1 MRKIISMHVENFL
14 SYQEADFDF
23 DDVGFVLVEGKNGAG
38 KSGMICALRW
48 CLFGETVRG
57 YKYDEVV
64 NRKVGKDCLVM
75 VVIRDDN
82 GEEFGVCRTRRH
94 TRFKNSL
101 TLSTQGAD
109 VSPAG
114 EKETQAEVERILGC
128 TDKTF
133 MSSVVFG
140 QNRAYRFSELTD
152 AEQKKILD
160 EVLGVERFADACKA
174 ARKSVD
180 GIQAEL
186 DANRRA
192 LARAEEARDEVEAE
206 AVDLRV
212 KDVDFAANQK
222 KKIEV
227 EQEKLRKVKQE
238 LDKTRKQHDV
248 PKLKE
253 LFDAAQQAVKVYE
266 RKLTK
271 AVEADAAA
279 SSSLALLKQKVATQE
294 TLLKESDRLG
304 GDCPTCGQKPTKRL
318 VALIAE
324 TREKLKGLTAEMAES
339 SRQAD
344 VAATALGIA
353 KTKLKEARAEL
364 EQARGALDRSVSAAT
379 EVAGLR
385 RRAQDHQER
394 IAEIGREVNPYKELA
409 AKAESKH
416 TQLAADVDQLE
427 NYIKNQQEPEL
438 RRAQFWVKAFGNAGL
453 RSLLVDSSLPLLNQ
467 EAARVSRALTGGAI
481 SVEFSATSEQKSGK
495 VVDRFEVK
503 VDNRHGAGD
512 YQGNSAGERA
522 KVDLCVGLALQKL
535 VASRSSA
542 SFNLAIFDEVLDH
555 LDETA
560 HERVLEVLSELD
572 RESVLVVSHDEDLKA
587 WFPAVWSLEKRNGF
601 SHIQR

>member
-1 MRKIISMHVENFL
+1 MHVENFL

-23 DDVGFVLVEGKNGAG
+23 DDVGFVLVEGRNGAG

-64 NRKVGKDCLVM
+64 NRKVGKDCLVK
-75 VVIRDDN
+75 VVVRDDN
-82 GEEFGVCRTRRH
+82 GEEYGVCRTRRH

-114 EKETQAEVERILGC
+114 EKETQAEVERVLGC

-227 EQEKLRKVKQE
+227 EQDRLSKVKQE
-238 LDKTRKQHDV
+238 LDKTRKQHNI

-279 SSSLALLKQKVATQE
+279 SSSLALLKQKIVTQE

-318 VALIAE
+318 AALLVE
-324 TREKLKGLTAEMAES
+324 TREKLKGLTAEAVES

-344 VAATALGIA
+344 AVATALGIA

-364 EQARGALDRSVSAAT
+364 EQARGSLDRGVSAAT

-416 TQLAADVDQLE
+416 AQLAADVDQLE
-427 NYIKNQQEPEL
+427 DHVKNQQEPEL

-542 SFNLAIFDEVLDH
+542 SFNLAVFDEVLDH

-587 WFPAVWSLEKRNGF
+587 WFPAVWSVSKRGGF
-601 SHIQR
+601 SRVET

>member
-64 NRKVGKDCLVM
+64 NRKVGEGCLVS
-75 VVIRDDN
+75 VRITIDDAIY
-82 GEEFGVCRTRRH
+82 EITRTRKH
-94 TRFKNSL
+94 KKMKNSL
-101 TLSTQGAD
+101 TITEPSGSGFVYASD
-109 VSPAG
+109 
-114 EKETQAEVERILGC
+114 KEAQVEVERILGC

-192 LARAEEARDEVEAE
+192 LAKAEEARDEVEAE
-206 AVDLRV
+206 VVDLRV
-212 KDVDFAANQK
+212 KDVDFAATQK

-238 LDKTRKQHDV
+238 LDKTRKQYDV

-253 LFDAAQQAVKVYE
+253 LFDAAQQAVKVCE

-271 AVEADAAA
+271 ATEADAAA

-318 VALIAE
+318 TTLIAE
-324 TREKLKGLTAEMAES
+324 TRAKLKELTAEVVEW

-344 VAATALGIA
+344 AATTALGIA
-353 KTKLKEARAEL
+353 KTKLREARAEL
-364 EQARGALDRSVSAAT
+364 EQARGALDRGVSATT

-385 RRAQDHQER
+385 RRVQDHQER

-427 NYIKNQQEPEL
+427 DYIKNQQEPEL

-542 SFNLAIFDEVLDH
+542 SFNLAVFDEVLDH

-587 WFPAVWSLEKRNGF
+587 WFPAVWSVSKRGGF
-601 SHIQR
+601 SRVDT

>member
-1 MRKIISMHVENFL
+1 MHVENFL

-64 NRKVGKDCLVM
+64 NRKVGEGCLVSIR
-75 VVIRDDN
+75 VAIDDVIH
-82 GEEFGVCRTRRH
+82 EITRTRKH
-94 TRFKNSL
+94 KKLKNSL
-101 TLSTQGAD
+101 TITEPSGSGFAYASD
-109 VSPAG
+109 
-114 EKETQAEVERILGC
+114 KEAQAEVERILGC

-222 KKIEV
+222 KKIEA
-227 EQEKLRKVKQE
+227 ERDGLTKAKKWLKQN
-238 LDKTRKQHDV
+238 QAVDV
-248 PKLKE
+248 DKLKE
-253 LFDAAQQAVKVYE
+253 TLDAAQQAVKVYE
-266 RKLTK
+266 RKLEK
-271 AVEADAAA
+271 ATEADGTAAA
-279 SSSLALLKQKVATQE
+279 ALASLNASKAAHDKLVNDSA
-294 TLLKESDRLG
+294 RLG

-318 VALIAE
+318 VSLIVEA
-324 TREKLKGLTAEMAES
+324 REKSAKLAEEVAEALKQRDA
-339 SRQAD
+339 
-344 VAATALGIA
+344 AATALGIA
-353 KTKLKEARAEL
+353 KTKLKEARGAVTTA
-364 EQARGALDRSVSAAT
+364 QAAYNEGLGAAAN
-379 EVAGLR
+379 VGAWKR
-385 RRAQDHQER
+385 RVIQHEER

-416 TQLAADVDQLE
+416 TQLSADVDQLDDH
-427 NYIKNQQEPEL
+427 IKNQQEPEL

-542 SFNLAIFDEVLDH
+542 SFNLAVFDEVLDH

-587 WFPAVWSLEKRNGF
+587 WFPAVWSVSKRGGF
-601 SHIQR
+601 SRIET

>member
-14 SYQEADFDF
+14 SYQEVDFDF

-64 NRKVGKDCLVM
+64 NRKVGKDCLVK
-75 VVIRDDN
+75 VVIRDGN
-82 GEEFGVCRTRRH
+82 GEEYGVCRTRRH

-114 EKETQAEVERILGC
+114 EKETQAEVERVLGC

-206 AVDLRV
+206 AVDLRA
-212 KDVDFAANQK
+212 KDADFAANQK
-222 KKIEV
+222 KKLETERDGIA
-227 EQEKLRKVKQE
+227 KAKKWLKQN
-238 LDKTRKQHDV
+238 QAVDV
-248 PKLKE
+248 DKLKE
-253 LFDAAQQAVKVYE
+253 ALGAAQQAVKVYE
-266 RKLTK
+266 RKLEK
-271 AVEADAAA
+271 ATDADVAVAA
-279 SSSLALLKQKVATQE
+279 SLASLNADKAAHDKLVNDSA
-294 TLLKESDRLG
+294 RLG

-324 TREKLKGLTAEMAES
+324 AREKSAKLAVEVACALK
-339 SRQAD
+339 QHD
-344 VAATALGIA
+344 AASTALGIA
-353 KTKLKEARAEL
+353 KTKLKEAR
-364 EQARGALDRSVSAAT
+364 GAAT
-379 EVAGLR
+379 AAQAAYNEGLGAAADVGAWKR
-385 RRAQDHQER
+385 RVIQHEER

-416 TQLAADVDQLE
+416 ARIVADVDQLE
-427 NYIKNQQEPEL
+427 DHVKSQQEPEL

-542 SFNLAIFDEVLDH
+542 SFNFAIFDEVLDH

-587 WFPAVWSLEKRNGF
+587 WFPAVWSVSKRGGF
-601 SHIQR
+601 SRVET